1 MGNDVAYREQGV
13 GADGYGGAYAAPGG
27 ALAALSVAEEQRHL
41 VAYAPLVKRI
51 VRQLNSQ
58 VSGAIDR
65 DDMEQIGLMGLL
77 EALRRYGE
85 PDAAFGS
92 YASLRVRGAIL
103 DELRR
108 QDWRPRAVRQESH
121 RLRDSVRA
129 LTRKLGREPIEKEI
143 IAALGITAEAYQE
156 YQLAQNAEMIASFD
170 EILLESAGPAESA
183 PSPEDQLM
191 LRRSLEQALRGLDER
206 EQRVVQM
213 YYEFELSYKEI
224 AAVLDLTDA
233 RVCQLNKGA
242 LGKMKAVLQSA

>member
-1 MGNDVAYREQGV
+1 MGYGEQVAYEESYGEA
-13 GADGYGGAYAAPGG
+13 GAS
-27 ALAALSVAEEQRHL
+27 ALTPAEESKHL

-58 VSGAIDR
+58 VAGAIDR

-85 PDAAFGS
+85 PDTGFGS

-108 QDWRPRAVRQESH
+108 QDWRPRAVRQQSH
-121 RLRDSVRA
+121 KMRDAVRE
-129 LTRKLGREPIEKEI
+129 LTRKLGREPGEQEI
-143 IAALGITAEAYQE
+143 MTALGLDAEGYQAYLLDE
-156 YQLAQNAEMIASFD
+156 NAETIASFD
-170 EILLESAGPAESA
+170 EILQDTLADTGSVAGPE
-183 PSPEDQLM
+183 EQLM
-191 LRRSLEQALRGLDER
+191 IRRSLEQALNGLDER
-206 EQRVVQM
+206 EQRVIQM

-233 RVCQLNKGA
+233 RVCQLNKQA
-242 LGKMKAVLQSA
+242 LNKMKAVLAA